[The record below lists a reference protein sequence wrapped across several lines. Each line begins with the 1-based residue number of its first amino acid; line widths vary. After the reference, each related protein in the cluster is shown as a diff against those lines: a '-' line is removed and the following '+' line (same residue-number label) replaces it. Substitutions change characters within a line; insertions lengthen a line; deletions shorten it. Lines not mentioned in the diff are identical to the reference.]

1 MYYAYKHW
9 GKNTLYSALHI
20 TLDNIRARTTVTRGK
35 VLVLA
40 MRGYWLKP
48 RQRICVVP
56 LARHF
61 ILCLVASWPNV

>member
-35 VLVLA
+35 VACLGNEGLLVKASPEDLCCAFSKTLYFMLGRFLA
-40 MRGYWLKP
+40 
-48 RQRICVVP
+48 
-56 LARHF
+56 
-61 ILCLVASWPNV
+61 